1 VGLFLPLDDALLRR
15 ASATVLPAETA
26 DEQIATR
33 VSSTKITVSGT
44 QQAFLGRDPVDVEG
58 GVSNLKEGVEQHA
71 SDIIT
76 NV

>member
-1 VGLFLPLDDALLRR
+1 MGLFLPLDDVLLRR
-15 ASATVLPAETA
+15 ACAIVLPGETA

-33 VSSTKITVSGT
+33 VASTKLTVSGT
-44 QQAFLGRDPVDVEG
+44 QQAFLGHDSVDVEG
-58 GVSNLKEGVEQHA
+58 GVSNLKDVVEQHA